1 MAHVRRLCKT
11 VAHLLQAV
19 RCGYSVINCCEAA
32 DAALLRQ
39 RLHDSA
45 PAGGLQGQG
54 QRVTKAHVPLISI
67 CRGLPIQCAVQ
78 SAVKLIHI

>member
-54 QRVTKAHVPLISI
+54 QRVTEAHVPLISI
-67 CRGLPIQCAVQ
+67 CRELATVCCTI
-78 SAVKLIHI
+78 SVKLIQK